1 MAHIKFSLVMSNS
14 QNYSQVLNGLLQTA
28 GNKLQTKLF
37 LDKNGVCVIKKDH
50 EDSQYI
56 VELPKNSEIVY
67 FYSPICKVPF
77 DCSEEFFERI
87 LEKNLCGIAYNQATF
102 GLDAKTQN
110 IVITYTRSMRLLD
123 DVTFFNILCNF
134 ITTADRAKNDLCQL
148 KNNLLEETHLTEAD
162 VDNELSAY
170 TSSTNNKI
178 KA

>member
-1 MAHIKFSLVMSNS
+1 MSNS
-14 QNYSQVLNGLLQTA
+14 QNYSQVLNDLLQTA

-37 LDKNGVCVIKKDH
+37 LDKNGICVIKKDH
-50 EDSQYI
+50 ENSQYI
-56 VELPKNSEIVY
+56 IELPKNSEVVY

-77 DCSEEFFERI
+77 ECSEEFFEKV

-102 GLDAKTQN
+102 GLDSKTQN

-134 ITTADRAKNDLCQL
+134 IQIADRAKKDLNQL
-148 KNNLLEETHLTEAD
+148 KNTLFEETHLTDAD
-162 VDNELSAY
+162 IDNELSAY
-170 TSSTNNKI
+170 STSTNNKI